1 MGALILGDPREK
13 RRYSIAEISQA
24 TGIKA
29 ATLQRRRAKLGIPA
43 DGVGYS
49 YEQILQIIKKPTMK
63 KVPSAEA
70 VARLRAQLKTDG
82 MI

>member
-13 RRYSIAEISQA
+13 RRYSMAEIIQV

-29 ATLQRRRAKLGIPA
+29 ATLHRRRSVLGIPA
-43 DGVGYS
+43 DGTGYT
-49 YEQILQIIKKPTMK
+49 YEQVLQIIRKPAMK
-63 KVPSAEA
+63 KRPNADN
-70 VARLRAQLKTDG
+70 VARLRQLLKNDG